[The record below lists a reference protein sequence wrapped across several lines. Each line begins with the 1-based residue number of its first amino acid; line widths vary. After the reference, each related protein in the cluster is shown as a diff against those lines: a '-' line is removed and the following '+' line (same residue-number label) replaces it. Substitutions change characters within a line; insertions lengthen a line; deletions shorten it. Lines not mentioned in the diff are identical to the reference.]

1 MSRAKETVF
10 LTVRTNS
17 TRLPEKCFLPFGETN
32 VLGHVISRAKFA
44 GFEPIVCTSK
54 NKSDDKIDLF
64 CKESGVSIYRG
75 PLNNKILRWYECA
88 SSFKVKIFHTIDV
101 DDPFFDPKLINQSLG
116 LLISED
122 LDVVYPTE
130 LSSNGSASVGYSIRL
145 SALEKEIKRIESMK
159 EIEMVDSVFD
169 QLKGLKKKILT
180 TNLLDFPNIR
190 LTLDYPE
197 DYWLLLFVLRELG
210 PNCNRENLL
219 SLFSRNPDLYK
230 FNWYRNKQWAEK
242 QNYLRSEFGKQ
253 NV

>member
-1 MSRAKETVF
+1 MSQSNGTVF
-10 LTVRTNS
+10 LTVRANS

-44 GFEPIVCTSK
+44 GLEPIVCTSI

-64 CKESGVSIYRG
+64 CKELGVSIYRG

-88 SSFKVKIFHTIDV
+88 RSFKVKIFHTVDV
-101 DDPFFDPKLINQSLG
+101 DDPFFDPELINQSME
-116 LLISED
+116 LLISEN
-122 LDVVYPTE
+122 LDIVYPTE

-145 SALEKEIKRIESMK
+145 SALEKEIKYIESMK
-159 EIEMVDSVFD
+159 EVEMVDSVFD
-169 QLKGLKKKILT
+169 QLKSLRRKILT
-180 TNLLDFPNIR
+180 TNSLDFPNIR

-219 SLFSRNPDLYK
+219 ALFSRNPDLYK
-230 FNWYRNKQWAEK
+230 FNWYRNKEWTEK
-242 QNYLRSEFGKQ
+242 QNNLRSEFEKQ

>member
-1 MSRAKETVF
+1 MSQANGAVF

-32 VLGHVISRAKFA
+32 VLGHVIRRAKFA
-44 GFEPIVCTSK
+44 GLEPIVCTSI

-75 PLNNKILRWYECA
+75 PLDNKILRWYECA
-88 SSFKVKIFHTIDV
+88 HSFKVEIFHTIDV
-101 DDPFFDPKLINQSLG
+101 DDPFFDSKLINQSMD
-116 LLISED
+116 LLINEN

-145 SALEKEIKRIESMK
+145 SALEKEIKYIGSIK
-159 EIEMVDSVFD
+159 EVEMVDSVFD
-169 QLKGLKKKILT
+169 QLKSLKKKILT

-210 PNCNRENLL
+210 PNCSRDDLAT
-219 SLFSRNPDLYK
+219 LFSRNPDLFK
-230 FNWYRNKQWAEK
+230 FNWYRNKEWTAK
-242 QNYLRSEFGKQ
+242 QNYLRSEFEKQ

>member
-1 MSRAKETVF
+1 MSRVNETVF

-32 VLGHVISRAKFA
+32 VLGHVIKRAKFA

-64 CKESGVSIYRG
+64 CKELGVPIYRG
-75 PLNNKILRWYECA
+75 SLDNKILRWYECA
-88 SSFKVKIFHTIDV
+88 RSFKVEIFHTIDV
-101 DDPFFDPKLINQSLG
+101 DDPFFDSKLIIQSME
-116 LLISED
+116 LLVTEN

-145 SALEKEIKRIESMK
+145 SALEKEIKYIESIK
-159 EIEMVDSVFD
+159 EFEMVDSVFD
-169 QLKGLKKKILT
+169 QLKSLKRKILT
-180 TNLLDFPNIR
+180 TSLLDIPSTR

-210 PNCNRENLL
+210 PNCSRENLAA
-219 SLFSRNPDLYK
+219 LFSRNPDLFK
-230 FNWYRNKQWAEK
+230 FNWYRNKEWAAN
-242 QNYLRSEFGKQ
+242 QNHLRSEFEKQ